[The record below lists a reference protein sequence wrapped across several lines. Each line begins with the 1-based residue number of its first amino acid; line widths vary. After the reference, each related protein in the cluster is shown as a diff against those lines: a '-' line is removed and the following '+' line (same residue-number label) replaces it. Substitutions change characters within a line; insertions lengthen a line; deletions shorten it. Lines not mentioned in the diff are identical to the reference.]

1 METTN
6 ADYFYTAQS
15 TPEKRPSD
23 GKNGDHFIIEDLLDF
38 PIDNLVSVVDAG
50 LMAVSST
57 DSSTVTAVDTSCN
70 SSFSAVST
78 AEPHFHPAVI
88 GGGPRC
94 SVGANFSSELCVP
107 YDDLAELEWLSN
119 FVEESF
125 SSEDLQKLQ
134 LIQGMKARTDE
145 VSAIHQYHFQPETT
159 HPGPLLPP
167 ETPVP
172 AKARSKRSRT
182 APGNWTSRLLV
193 VSPTPPANV
202 VPAMSSSSESDITA
216 VKKAAKPGVQKKRE
230 GPETASP
237 GGRGGSASIAP
248 PTRRR
253 SGGQGPWARRPCA
266 MRAA

>member
-15 TPEKRPSD
+15 TPEKRLCD

-38 PIDNLVSVVDAG
+38 PTDDNLVSAVDAG

-57 DSSTVTAVDTSCN
+57 DSSVVDTSCN

-78 AEPHFHPAVI
+78 AEPHFHPADI
-88 GGGPRC
+88 GGPRC

-145 VSAIHQYHFQPETT
+145 ASANYQYQFQPETT

-230 GPETASP
+230 GPETASLA
-237 GGRGGSASIAP
+237 GRGGSASIAP

-253 SGGQGPWARRPCA
+253 SGGQDPWARRPCA
-266 MRAA
+266 MRVA

>member
-15 TPEKRPSD
+15 TPEKRLCD

-38 PIDNLVSVVDAG
+38 PTDDNLVSAVDAG

-57 DSSTVTAVDTSCN
+57 DSSVVDTSCN

-78 AEPHFHPAVI
+78 ADPHFHPADI
-88 GGGPRC
+88 GGPRC

-145 VSAIHQYHFQPETT
+145 ASANYQYQFQPETT

-172 AKARSKRSRT
+172 AKAAASAH
-182 APGNWTSRLLV
+182 APPWEL
-193 VSPTPPANV
+193 
-202 VPAMSSSSESDITA
+202 D
-216 VKKAAKPGVQKKRE
+216 
-230 GPETASP
+230 
-237 GGRGGSASIAP
+237 IAP
-248 PTRRR
+248 SRGVPN
-253 SGGQGPWARRPCA
+253 SARQYRP
-266 MRAA
+266 RHVIIVGI